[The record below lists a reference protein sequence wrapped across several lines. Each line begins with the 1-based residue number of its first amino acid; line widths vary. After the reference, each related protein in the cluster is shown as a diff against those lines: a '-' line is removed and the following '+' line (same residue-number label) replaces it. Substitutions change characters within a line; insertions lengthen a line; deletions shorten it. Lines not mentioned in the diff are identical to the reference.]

1 METFEAGWREHYDW
15 RARQYANEA
24 EAAAYSDRGL
34 AVRMQTLT
42 GLLQRLP
49 LPAAPATLDIG
60 CATGAYARA
69 LRSLGH
75 RVVGVDYA
83 FSALARARSAD
94 VRTPYLA
101 GDAYALPFADAA
113 FDAVVCMG
121 VLQLVARAYD
131 LLAEASRVLRPG
143 GVLVVEMLN
152 GASLAVRALRVRDR
166 LRRHVLSHALHRPAA
181 VRAWLRQ
188 TGFDAVHTQG
198 LYRFVGHSTL
208 RAALDRHDAV
218 GDRLAEAMFFVGRK
232 AVGRNTTGS
241 REASPSSRHA
251 R

>member
-69 LRSLGH
+69 LRTLGH

-94 VRTPYLA
+94 ARTPYLA

-143 GVLVVEMLN
+143 GVLVTPLRE
-152 GASLAVRALRVRDR
+152 GPAACGRRRGGPSAPWRRRRWRGSVRAARATRARRWRRRWRQCSGPRDR
-166 LRRHVLSHALHRPAA
+166 RGRR
-181 VRAWLRQ
+181 
-188 TGFDAVHTQG
+188 
-198 LYRFVGHSTL
+198 
-208 RAALDRHDAV
+208 
-218 GDRLAEAMFFVGRK
+218 
-232 AVGRNTTGS
+232 
-241 REASPSSRHA
+241 
-251 R
+251 